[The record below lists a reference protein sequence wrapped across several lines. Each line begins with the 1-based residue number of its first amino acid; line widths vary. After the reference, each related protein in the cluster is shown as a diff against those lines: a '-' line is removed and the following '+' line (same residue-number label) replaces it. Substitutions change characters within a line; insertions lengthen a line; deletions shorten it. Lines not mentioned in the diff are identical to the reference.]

1 MRYRIRIFS
10 ADPRNGATTF
20 ADRFEV
26 AQSHSEAC
34 ALAKRALADFPS
46 WVQYDVGPVPG
57 QSGLDQDLMRGDRR
71 GEGFVGVV

>member
-10 ADPRNGATTF
+10 ADPRNGATIFT
-20 ADRFEV
+20 DRFEA
-26 AQSHSEAC
+26 AQTHQEAC
-34 ALAKRALADFPS
+34 ALAKRTLADFPS

-57 QSGLDQDLMRGDRR
+57 QSGPDHDLMRVDQR